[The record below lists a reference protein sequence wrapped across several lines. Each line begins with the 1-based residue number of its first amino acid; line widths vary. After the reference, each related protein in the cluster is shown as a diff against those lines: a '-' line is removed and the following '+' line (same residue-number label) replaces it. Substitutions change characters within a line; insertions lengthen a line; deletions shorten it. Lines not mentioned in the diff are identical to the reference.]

1 MLPRSIFSIRI
12 ITTILAI
19 SIIINNLN
27 IIINIRCSSQPFGV
41 MFCCRRRSRSP
52 RPAAGAA
59 RVRAWRL
66 EVEVCQ
72 SLIDG
77 VGPLYVVEV
86 LPWVYGP
93 SEESLF
99 DWLLWLHADTT
110 DKDYGLTIGFEEAS
124 EFFFDYKTVPIYY

>member
-1 MLPRSIFSIRI
+1 MRRGQIATPA
-12 ITTILAI
+12 LALTVAL
-19 SIIINNLN
+19 IINN
-27 IIINIRCSSQPFGV
+27 RCSSQPFGV
-41 MFCCRRRSRSP
+41 MFCRRRRSRSP

-66 EVEVCQ
+66 EVEVWQ
-72 SLIDG
+72 SEIDG
-77 VGPLYVVEV
+77 VGDLEAVEV

-110 DKDYGLTIGFEEAS
+110 DKDYGLTIGFEEAA
-124 EFFFDYKTVPIYY
+124 EFFFEHAASAPI